1 MKSKPGFDKLRGG
14 YYTPSKIAK
23 FICDWAIQKENIH
36 VLEPSCGD
44 GVFIEASINRI
55 KEICPNLDYENYV
68 TGIEL
73 IEEEAKKSGRYGANI
88 INGDFFEYYANYI
101 KNRKKYDVIVGNPPF
116 IRYQNVDERSREI
129 AFSFMKEIGLS
140 PTKLTNMWL
149 PFLILSSLS
158 LEKDGRLGMVIPAEL
173 FQVDYAGETRQFL
186 STYFEKIT
194 IITFRTLV
202 FDTIQ
207 QEVVLLLCE
216 MQSKDKGIQVIELNG
231 IDDLLNTGITTIEKS
246 EIKEL
251 DHTKEKWV
259 KYYLSNDEIKLMREL
274 QRKSEIKKTTDLFE
288 INVGLVSG
296 ENNFFLMNKDT
307 VDKFSL
313 GKVTKKVIGRSEQL
327 KGVIVNDSDFDEL
340 VEKKKRVFI
349 FMPENLP
356 LNELGK
362 AERKYIK
369 YGEKEGFNTGY
380 KCRIRKLWYC
390 IPQSWEPDAFIIR
403 QANRFPRIVINNVH
417 ALSTDTIHKI
427 KFLQGVN
434 KIHVT
439 AAFLNSFTLAL
450 AEITGRSYGGGVL
463 TFEPG
468 EIRKLM
474 IPMEGAEKLDINKID
489 WLMRDNSIEA
499 ILDYTDHILLQEG
512 LGLSANEVTM
522 LRNIWLKLSGR
533 RLGRKEQQ
541 IKKLCT

>member
-14 YYTPSKIAK
+14 YYTPGEIAK
-23 FICDWAIQKENIH
+23 FICDWAIQKENVQ

-44 GVFIEASINRI
+44 GVFIEASINRLREFGPDI
-55 KEICPNLDYENYV
+55 NYENYI

-73 IEEEAKKSGRYGANI
+73 IEEEAKKSEKYGARI
-88 INGDFFEYYANYI
+88 INGDFFEYYSKYI
-101 KNRKKYDVIVGNPPF
+101 KNKMKYDVIVGNPPF
-116 IRYQNVDERSREI
+116 IRYQNVDETSREI

-149 PFLILSSLS
+149 PFLVLSSLS
-158 LEKDGRLGMVIPAEL
+158 LKKNGRLGMVIPAEL

-194 IITFRTLV
+194 IVTFRTLV
-202 FDTIQ
+202 FDEIQ

-216 MQSKDKGIQVIELNG
+216 INSKDKGIQVLELNG
-231 IDDLLNTGITTIEKS
+231 IDDLLTTGITTIQKS

-274 QRKSEIKKTTDLFE
+274 QTKAEIKKTTDLFE
-288 INVGLVSG
+288 TNVGLVSG

-307 VDKFSL
+307 VDKFDIGQSA
-313 GKVTKKVIGRSEQL
+313 KKVIGRSEQM
-327 KGVIVNDSDFDEL
+327 KGVLLNHSDFDDL

-349 FMPENLP
+349 FMPEKVP
-356 LNELGK
+356 LKELGK
-362 AERKYIK
+362 PERKYIQ
-369 YGEKEGFNTGY
+369 YGEEQGFNTGY

-403 QANRFPRIVINNVH
+403 QANRFPRIVLNNINAV
-417 ALSTDTIHKI
+417 STDTVHKI

-434 KIHVT
+434 EKQVT

-474 IPMEGAEKLDINKID
+474 IPMKCAEKLDIDKID
-489 WLMRDNSIEA
+489 QLMRDNRIEE
-499 ILDYTDHILLQEG
+499 ILDYTDCILLQEG
-512 LGLSANEVTM
+512 LGLSTEEVTM
-522 LRNIWLKLSGR
+522 LRNIWLKLSER
-533 RLGRKEQQ
+533 RLGRKEQ
-541 IKKLCT
+541 KNSSL